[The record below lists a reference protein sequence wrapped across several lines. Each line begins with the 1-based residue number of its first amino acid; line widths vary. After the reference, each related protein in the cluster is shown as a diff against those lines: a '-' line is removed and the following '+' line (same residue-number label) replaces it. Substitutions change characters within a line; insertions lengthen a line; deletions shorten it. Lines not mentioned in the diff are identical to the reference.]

1 MMEGLIGCPRTPT
14 TQPRPLDADT
24 APSNRMACSK
34 VAPATAAHFETLM
47 TGLKLAMPKAP
58 HGGCIVPGAHPHV
71 GKGWSVVP
79 CILGALPDQ

>member
-14 TQPRPLDADT
+14 PQPRPLDADT
-24 APSNRMACSK
+24 APSNRMEGSGLA
-34 VAPATAAHFETLM
+34 AAAHFETLIM

-71 GKGWSVVP
+71 GKGWSVGP
-79 CILGALPDQ
+79 CILGALSDQ